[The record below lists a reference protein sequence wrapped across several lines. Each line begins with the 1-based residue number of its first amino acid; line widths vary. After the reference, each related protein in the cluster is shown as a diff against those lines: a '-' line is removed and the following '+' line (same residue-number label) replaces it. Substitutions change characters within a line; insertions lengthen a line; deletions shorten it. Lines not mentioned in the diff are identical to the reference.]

1 MLESPQQEKKP
12 FFFLGAAA
20 AAGLVWAG
28 FSAVAGVAVVAVGVV
43 SAAEVGPAADVVS
56 AAGAGSTGAV
66 LSATGA
72 EVAGSA
78 VFSVAFATPVV
89 ARAGAAS
96 SATAVSSPTA

>member
-12 FFFLGAAA
+12 FFFLGAVA

-28 FSAVAGVAVVAVGVV
+28 FSAVAVGVV

-89 ARAGAAS
+89 ARAGAAP